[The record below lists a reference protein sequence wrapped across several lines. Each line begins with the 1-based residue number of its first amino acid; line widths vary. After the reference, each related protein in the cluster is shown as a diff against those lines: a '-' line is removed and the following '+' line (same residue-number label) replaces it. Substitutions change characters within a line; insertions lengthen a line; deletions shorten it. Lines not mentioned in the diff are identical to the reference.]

1 MFVSCNLMDRER
13 WVAVW
18 GWILSTG
25 WC

>member
-1 MFVSCNLMDRER
+1 MFVSCNMMDRER